1 MCYLCKWSVDGV
13 MPACFGYALYA
24 DSFFVLE
31 IIEICFSFSGRS
43 EEYSNEKIIE
53 ICFSFSSRSEE
64 YSNEKNHHQ
73 SDPNEH
79 TNPDPQGEKIE
90 ADNDT
95 EDSTEKTEYLEMDD
109 DTTTNEL
116 QEDKIDESIEHRTS
130 LGSTLG
136 SDDEEIHLGKKQ
148 TEEMHVDNEKEMPT
162 GGLDE
167 NRFKNDKTEFAQSL
181 KHLGIVSAHHDGYI
195 RFWNSEVSIFY

>member
-1 MCYLCKWSVDGV
+1 MMHCGMCYLCKWSVDGV

-24 DSFFVLE
+24 DSFFVFE
-31 IIEICFSFSGRS
+31 
-43 EEYSNEKIIE
+43 IIE

-95 EDSTEKTEYLEMDD
+95 EDSTEKTEHLEMAD